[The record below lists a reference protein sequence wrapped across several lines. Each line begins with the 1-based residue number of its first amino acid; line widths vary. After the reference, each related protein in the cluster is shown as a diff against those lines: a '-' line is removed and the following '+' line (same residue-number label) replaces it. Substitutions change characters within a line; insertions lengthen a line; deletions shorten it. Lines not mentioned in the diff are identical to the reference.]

1 LAGNEVF
8 EFLEEVAD
16 DVMGVDVLVAKLG
29 V

>member
-1 LAGNEVF
+1 VAGDEVF